1 MRASAAWPQDA
12 NKIVWVSEHDALR
25 ADMDDLAAA
34 IGALD
39 SQLAAGKALTAW
51 QVRAFLGS
59 TTSVL
64 QPVLHAGHGSARR
77 SSAPPASCVA
87 PRPTG
92 EAARGVRE
100 RQREHGEWRSGR
112 QRARQHRRQRVSGA
126 ATDRSGRRVLLRRTP
141 AAAQRPRR
149 ARRWPRSAT
158 RGLSSSISW
167 STITST
173 KRSALCGARPCLCPA
188 AGSIADR
195 RLRRLACTAALC
207 DGDQGIFF
215 PWCATRRPGLRQR
228 STGATGLR
236 SAARRRSRRAATV
249 RSQDRDAREAPPQA
263 DSRP

>member
-64 QPVLHAGHGSARR
+64 QPVLHAGHGGARR

-112 QRARQHRRQRVSGA
+112 LRARQHRGQRVL
-126 ATDRSGRRVLLRRTP
+126 GRRRTAAADACCFTGRRQLLSALAAPAGGHARRRVGSVRALRRAP
-141 AAAQRPRR
+141 PHQR
-149 ARRWPRSAT
+149 
-158 RGLSSSISW
+158 RG
-167 STITST
+167 
-173 KRSALCGARPCLCPA
+173 P
-188 AGSIADR
+188 
-195 RLRRLACTAALC
+195 
-207 DGDQGIFF
+207 
-215 PWCATRRPGLRQR
+215 
-228 STGATGLR
+228 R
-236 SAARRRSRRAATV
+236 SAARALACAQQPALSLTDGSAGV
-249 RSQDRDAREAPPQA
+249 RAPPRCATATRASSFPGARRGAQA
-263 DSRP
+263 